1 MNIRSEGIKKLVE
14 EQFGGSCNKCARSLG
29 VSPATICRIVNGS
42 NNAGIKVLACAVKYC
57 EDKNIKHD
65 KYIFF

>member
-1 MNIRSEGIKKLVE
+1 MNIRSKGIKKLVE
-14 EQFGGSCNKCARSLG
+14 DYFGGSCNKCARSLG

-42 NNAGIKVLACAVKYC
+42 NNPGIKVLACAVKYC
-57 EDKNIKHD
+57 EKKSINQD